1 MGARWPASAPQG
13 GTSPGMLGTPVADP
27 IPPYPAVVGRRTH
40 TTTGGHRPVGRWRK
54 GRFDEEDPMTGT
66 RRRLR
71 ALVALSALGLVV
83 TACSSKGG
91 ASDEGGGAAASGQSY
106 TIAMVTHEAPGDTF
120 WDKIRNGA
128 EAAAKN
134 HNITLNYS
142 NNQDAGEQSTL
153 IQNAIDSGV
162 DGLATTLPTPD
173 AIGPNV
179 QKAVDAGIPVVAFN
193 AGINDY
199 KNYGVGMYFGSDE
212 DLAGQTVG
220 TKITQETPGHTICVI
235 QEQGQVQLEARC
247 AGVKKTNPDTEVLYV
262 NGRDLPTVQ
271 QTIGAKLQQ
280 DPSIKNVVTLGADI
294 ALAAGKSKADAG
306 SQANVATFDLNADVA
321 QGISDGDIAFSV
333 DQQPYVQGYMA
344 VTALWLNLTN
354 GNDIGGGG
362 PVLTGPSVVDKSNI
376 GPIVEYAKNNT
387 R

>member
-1 MGARWPASAPQG
+1 MRS
-13 GTSPGMLGTPVADP
+13 
-27 IPPYPAVVGRRTH
+27 
-40 TTTGGHRPVGRWRK
+40 
-54 GRFDEEDPMTGT
+54 T
-66 RRRLR
+66 RRSLP
-71 ALVALSALGLVV
+71 ALAAVATATVV
-83 TACSSKGG
+83 LAACSSEGG
-91 ASDEGGGAAASGQSY
+91 AQSGGAAEGEDF

-128 EAAAKN
+128 EAAAAN

-162 DGLATTLPTPD
+162 DGIATTLPTPD
-173 AIGPNV
+173 AVGPNV
-179 QKAVDAGIPVVAFN
+179 QKAVDGGIPVVAFN

-199 KNYGVGMYFGSDE
+199 TNYGVGMYFGSDE
-212 DLAGQTVG
+212 SLAGQTVG
-220 TKITQETPGHTICVI
+220 TKIAQETPGHTVCVI

-247 AGVKKTNPDTEVLYV
+247 AGVTQGNPDTEVLYV
-262 NGRDLPTVQ
+262 NGRDLPAVQ

-280 DPSIKNVVTLGADI
+280 DPNIANVVTLGADI
-294 ALAAGKSKADAG
+294 ALAAMQAKSDSG
-306 SQANVATFDLNADVA
+306 SQASIATFDLNADVA
-321 QGISDGDIAFSV
+321 KAIESGDIAFSV

-344 VTALWLNLTN
+344 VQALWLNLTN

-362 PVLTGPSVVDKSNI
+362 PVLTGPSIVDESNI
-376 GPIVEYAKNNT
+376 GPIVEYTENNT

>member
-1 MGARWPASAPQG
+1 
-13 GTSPGMLGTPVADP
+13 
-27 IPPYPAVVGRRTH
+27 VGRSM
-40 TTTGGHRPVGRWRK
+40 K
-54 GRFDEEDPMTGT
+54 GRFDEEDPMTGN

-71 ALVALSALGLVV
+71 AAVALAAMGLVV

-91 ASDEGGGAAASGQSY
+91 ANDQGGGAAASGESY

-128 EAAAKN
+128 EAAAAN
-134 HNITLNYS
+134 HNIKLNYS
-142 NNQDAGEQSTL
+142 NNQDATEQATL

-173 AIGPNV
+173 AVGPNV
-179 QKAVDAGIPVVAFN
+179 QKAVQAGIPTVAFN

-199 KNYGVGMYFGSDE
+199 KNYGVTMYFGSDE

-220 TKITQETPGHTICVI
+220 TKITQETPGHTVCVI

-262 NGRDLPTVQ
+262 NGRDLPAVQ

-280 DPSIKNVVTLGADI
+280 DPNIKNVVTLGADI
-294 ALAAGKSKADAG
+294 ALAAGKAKADAG
-306 SQANVATFDLNADVA
+306 SQATVETFDLNADVA
-321 QGISDGDIAFSV
+321 QAISDGDIAFSV

>member
-1 MGARWPASAPQG
+1 MRRAGN
-13 GTSPGMLGTPVADP
+13 TLKVL
-27 IPPYPAVVGRRTH
+27 AVVG
-40 TTTGGHRPVGRWRK
+40 
-54 GRFDEEDPMTGT
+54 
-66 RRRLR
+66 
-71 ALVALSALGLVV
+71 AAGLVV
-83 TACSSKGG
+83 TACSS
-91 ASDEGGGAAASGQSY
+91 GGGAQNEGAGGKDL

-120 WDKIRNGA
+120 WDKIRAGA
-128 EAAAKN
+128 EAAADSLGV
-134 HNITLNYS
+134 TLNYS

-153 IQNAIDSGV
+153 IQNAIDQGV

-179 QKAVDAGIPVVAFN
+179 QKAIDAGIPTVAFN
-193 AGINDY
+193 AGILDY
-199 KNYGVGMYFGSDE
+199 QNYGVGMYFGSDE

-220 TKITQETPGHTICVI
+220 SKIAAETPGHTVCVI

-247 AGVKKTNPDTEVLYV
+247 AGVAKTNPDTEVLYV
-262 NGRDLPTVQ
+262 NGRDLPAVQ

-280 DPSIKNVVTLGADI
+280 DPSIANVVALGADI
-294 ALAAGKSKADAG
+294 ALAAQQSKADAG
-306 SQANVATFDLNADVA
+306 SQTSIATFDLNADVA
-321 QGISDGDIAFSV
+321 KAIESGDIAFSV

-344 VTALWLNLTN
+344 VQALYLNLTN

-376 GPIVEYAKNNT
+376 GPIVAYAENNT

>member
-1 MGARWPASAPQG
+1 MGTTRRSLQ
-13 GTSPGMLGTPVADP
+13 
-27 IPPYPAVVGRRTH
+27 AVVAVTAA
-40 TTTGGHRPVGRWRK
+40 T
-54 GRFDEEDPMTGT
+54 
-66 RRRLR
+66 
-71 ALVALSALGLVV
+71 VALA
-83 TACSSKGG
+83 ACSSEGG
-91 ASDEGGGAAASGQSY
+91 AQDEGGAAAAGEEY

-120 WDKIRNGA
+120 WDKIRAGA
-128 EAAAKN
+128 EAAAAN

-153 IQNAIDSGV
+153 IQNAIDQGV

-179 QKAVDAGIPVVAFN
+179 QKAIDAGIPTVAFN
-193 AGINDY
+193 AGITSY
-199 KNYGVGMYFGSDE
+199 QNYGVPMYFGSDE

-220 TKITQETPGHTICVI
+220 TKLAEEAPGKTVCVI

-247 AGVKKTNPDTEVLYV
+247 AGVTKTNPDTEILYV
-262 NGRDLPTVQ
+262 SGRDLPAVQ

-280 DPSIKNVVTLGADI
+280 DPSIANVVALAADI
-294 ALAAGKSKADAG
+294 ALAANQSKADAG

-321 QGISDGDIAFSV
+321 AAIESGDILFSV

-344 VTALWLNLTN
+344 VTSLWLNLTN
-354 GNDIGGGG
+354 ANTIGGGG
-362 PVLTGPSVVDKSNI
+362 PVLTGPAVVDSSNI
-376 GPIVEYAKNNT
+376 GPIVEYANNNT